1 MRKGKERRER
11 EGEKRGG
18 KEEEGRGGKK
28 KEGGEKHQEAHTV
41 FLAGSLPSISSFF
54 LLGWR
59 LLSSPLDNCFPFSLK
74 A

>member
-28 KEGGEKHQEAHTV
+28 KEGGEKHQEAHTA
-41 FLAGSLPSISSFF
+41 FLAGSFPSISSFLPSGLEASLF
-54 LLGWR
+54 PSGQ
-59 LLSSPLDNCFPFSLK
+59 LLSLLS
-74 A
+74 